1 MWCNFAKKPLF
12 YSSFSLNHPVAKS
25 VVRHGIEYFPS
36 PKQQRRPLPSLLY
49 LSFFYE
55 THLQEWTLACRL
67 LTADFKRTVEP
78 AAAAAAGGAG
88 AHQLSRLL
96 ARTGQLSQAGDRTW
110 DLLRRVYVIDDIVSS
125 YFVKWMR

>member
-1 MWCNFAKKPLF
+1 M
-12 YSSFSLNHPVAKS
+12 
-25 VVRHGIEYFPS
+25 
-36 PKQQRRPLPSLLY
+36 PSLLY

-110 DLLRRVYVIDDIVSS
+110 DLLRRVYFIDDIVSS
-125 YFVKWMR
+125 YFGEMDEVVKSRNPHSDPGFQLALAEILNNYSLFLFLLH